1 MSRFRPTRMHVLLGL
16 AVGLMATIPVLVPL
30 AFIGGGTATPTE
42 VTRLAAGPGVPAG
55 PGTVSTTKAAPEA
68 APAAAGD
75 LRPTTSR
82 RTRTA
87 RPGTPTTTPPAPP
100 PSSTATST
108 TTDATTTPS
117 ADPTTPDPTTP
128 DPTTPDPTT
137 PDPTTPDATAEAKVF
152 AAQSNLVVVGLSWDP
167 GAPGNGQPVV
177 FSATVRNTGAGP
189 TPEVTHGVA
198 FSVDG
203 TEVTWSGADSTPLAP
218 GEERT
223 YTADGGLAGN
233 AWTATTGQHTLQ
245 AWVDDVNR
253 IPELNE
259 DDNTL
264 ATQLAVS

>member
-1 MSRFRPTRMHVLLGL
+1 VSRFRPTRVHVLLGL
-16 AVGLMATIPVLVPL
+16 AVVLMATIPVLVPL

-55 PGTVSTTKAAPEA
+55 PGTVPTTKAAPEA

-75 LRPTTSR
+75 LRPTTRR
-82 RTRTA
+82 RTPTA
-87 RPGTPTTTPPAPP
+87 TPGTPTTPPAAPP
-100 PSSTATST
+100 PPPTATTT
-108 TTDATTTPS
+108 TTDATTTAPS
-117 ADPTTPDPTTP
+117 SDPTTPDPTTP
-128 DPTTPDPTT
+128 DPTTPDP
-137 PDPTTPDATAEAKVF
+137 TAEAKVF

-223 YTADGGLAGN
+223 YTADNGLAGN
-233 AWTATTGQHTLQ
+233 AWTATTGEHTLQ
-245 AWVDDVNR
+245 AWVDDINR
-253 IPELNE
+253 IPERNE

-264 ATQLAVS
+264 AIQLAVS